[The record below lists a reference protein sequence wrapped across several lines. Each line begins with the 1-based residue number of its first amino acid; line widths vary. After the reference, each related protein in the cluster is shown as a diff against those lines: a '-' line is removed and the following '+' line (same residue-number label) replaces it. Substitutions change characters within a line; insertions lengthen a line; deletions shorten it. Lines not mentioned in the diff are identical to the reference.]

1 MTPDAIRPFTLEH
14 VQDASDL
21 LADRLARQRAA
32 EPLLALD
39 DPAAALR
46 GLLERG
52 HEGAVAV
59 RDGRVEAFI
68 LAGFD
73 DDDED
78 FGRNAWIDAAGSAT
92 RDPELLRD
100 VYAFVAERWVANG
113 YRRHYAVVP
122 VFTEDLDPWY
132 RLGFHQMHVQAG
144 IVETRSAPV
153 DLPAGLSIRESGID
167 DLDDI
172 IRIDVLIFEHQRA
185 GPSYGLM
192 DLEADLED
200 RRLGWA
206 ELLKEEGRRHFVA
219 EMDGRIV
226 GHTGLSIPG
235 PQFAIPAG
243 AIELESTAVE
253 PDLRVR
259 GIGVALVA
267 HAFAWAADHGY
278 PVIRTDWRVTNL
290 LASRFWPARGFR
302 PVYLR
307 LHRAVGIG

>member
-1 MTPDAIRPFTLEH
+1 MRSTIPPRRSEG
-14 VQDASDL
+14 SSN
-21 LADRLARQRAA
+21 
-32 EPLLALD
+32 
-39 DPAAALR
+39 
-46 GLLERG
+46 G

-59 RDGRVEAFI
+59 RDGGVEAFV
-68 LAGFD
+68 LAEFE
-73 DDDED
+73 DDED

-92 RDPELLRD
+92 RDPEVLRD
-100 VYAFVAERWVANG
+100 FYGFLAERWVEDG

-122 VFTEDLDPWY
+122 VLPENLEPWY
-132 RLGFHQMHVQAG
+132 RLGFHQMHVAAG
-144 IVETRSAPV
+144 IVETRSE
-153 DLPAGLSIRESGID
+153 LPELPDGVSIREAGIE

-172 IRIDVLIFEHQRA
+172 VRIDVLIFEHQRT

-192 DLEADLED
+192 DMEADMED
-200 RRLGWA
+200 RRLRWA

-219 EMDGRIV
+219 EMAGRIV

-235 PQFAIPAG
+235 QQFGIPAG
-243 AIELESTAVE
+243 SIELESTAVE

-267 HAFAWAADHGY
+267 HAFAWAHDHGY

-307 LHRAVGIG
+307 LHRAIGIG